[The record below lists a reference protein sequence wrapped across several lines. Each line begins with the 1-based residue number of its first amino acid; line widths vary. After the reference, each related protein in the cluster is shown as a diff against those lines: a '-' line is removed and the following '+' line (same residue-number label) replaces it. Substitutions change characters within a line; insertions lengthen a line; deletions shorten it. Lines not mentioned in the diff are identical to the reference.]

1 MSKGQKVIKNL
12 AIVFAIFLIMSI
24 IYNLMYG
31 VSFLIKN
38 ENKDN
43 NLFNLDVNMNKV
55 INIDIS
61 SSNLIIKKGD
71 LFKAETNNKYIS
83 VKQDSN
89 RLYIKE
95 RKHGIFENSVKD
107 LIVYIPDDINFDY
120 VYINTGAGKIDIDS
134 LKTDN
139 LKFDLGAGKV
149 VVNNLI
155 VKNDAHIEGGAGTID
170 ILDGSISNLD
180 LEIGVGALSL
190 TSKLLGDSKI
200 ECGVG
205 KVDIKL
211 LGKKDDYKFNF
222 SKGLGSMSLNSI
234 NIDNDFIYGTGINVI
249 DIEGGLG
256 AIKVFVDE

>member
-95 RKHGIFENSVKD
+95 NNIHIMYSSNDGLLAITEYKLIKQNNKYSMLEVILHTGRKNQIRVHMN
-107 LIVYIPDDINFDY
+107 
-120 VYINTGAGKIDIDS
+120 
-134 LKTDN
+134 
-139 LKFDLGAGKV
+139 
-149 VVNNLI
+149 
-155 VKNDAHIEGGAGTID
+155 
-170 ILDGSISNLD
+170 
-180 LEIGVGALSL
+180 
-190 TSKLLGDSKI
+190 
-200 ECGVG
+200 
-205 KVDIKL
+205 DIKHPVIGDTKYSNTVSPIKRMCL
-211 LGKKDDYKFNF
+211 HAIEIKFVHPVN
-222 SKGLGSMSLNSI
+222 KNII
-234 NIDNDFIYGTGINVI
+234 NIKTNFPD
-249 DIEGGLG
+249 
-256 AIKVFVDE
+256 VFNKMFD

>member
-1 MSKGQKVIKNL
+1 MTIHKSKGLEFPICYFV
-12 AIVFAIFLIMSI
+12 
-24 IYNLMYG
+24 G
-31 VSFLIKN
+31 
-38 ENKDN
+38 
-43 NLFNLDVNMNKV
+43 MNKSFNMHDIKEKFILTNNYGLIAPYYENGIGQTIYMDLLKNDYLV
-55 INIDIS
+55 DEISEKIRLLYVALTRAKEKIIIVVPNTDKQINS
-61 SSNLIIKKGD
+61 IKKCKSFANFLTFID
-71 LFKAETNNKYIS
+71 DKIDNFKT
-83 VKQDSN
+83 
-89 RLYIKE
+89 
-95 RKHGIFENSVKD
+95 
-107 LIVYIPDDINFDY
+107 
-120 VYINTGAGKIDIDS
+120 KIDIDS

-249 DIEGGLG
+249 DIEGGVG

>member
-1 MSKGQKVIKNL
+1 
-12 AIVFAIFLIMSI
+12 
-24 IYNLMYG
+24 
-31 VSFLIKN
+31 
-38 ENKDN
+38 
-43 NLFNLDVNMNKV
+43 MNKV

-249 DIEGGLG
+249 DIEGGVG

>member
-12 AIVFAIFLIMSI
+12 AIVFAIFLIVSI

-31 VSFLIKN
+31 VSFLINN

-107 LIVYIPDDINFDY
+107 
-120 VYINTGAGKIDIDS
+120 
-134 LKTDN
+134 
-139 LKFDLGAGKV
+139 
-149 VVNNLI
+149 
-155 VKNDAHIEGGAGTID
+155 
-170 ILDGSISNLD
+170 
-180 LEIGVGALSL
+180 
-190 TSKLLGDSKI
+190 
-200 ECGVG
+200 
-205 KVDIKL
+205 
-211 LGKKDDYKFNF
+211 
-222 SKGLGSMSLNSI
+222 
-234 NIDNDFIYGTGINVI
+234 
-249 DIEGGLG
+249 
-256 AIKVFVDE
+256 

>member
-12 AIVFAIFLIMSI
+12 AIVFAIFLIMGI

-31 VSFLIKN
+31 VSFLINN

-43 NLFNLDVNMNKV
+43 NLLNLDVNMNKV

-155 VKNDAHIEGGAGTID
+155 V
-170 ILDGSISNLD
+170 
-180 LEIGVGALSL
+180 
-190 TSKLLGDSKI
+190 
-200 ECGVG
+200 
-205 KVDIKL
+205 
-211 LGKKDDYKFNF
+211 
-222 SKGLGSMSLNSI
+222 
-234 NIDNDFIYGTGINVI
+234 
-249 DIEGGLG
+249 
-256 AIKVFVDE
+256 